1 MTRHFC
7 LATYVDAHHLS
18 VGQYVPCHRDKAHS
32 HTGAPPSRTVTK
44 ST

>member
-1 MTRHFC
+1 MTRLFH
-7 LATYVDAHHLS
+7 LATYVDAHYPAG
-18 VGQYVPCHRDKAHS
+18 GQYVPCHRDKAHG